1 MELNDRLQQLRK
13 ERDWTQLQVAAALK
27 VPRELV
33 SMWEVGS
40 RRPNL
45 KQLEDVARLFNADA
59 EFLLGNHSEPQ
70 PLGLKPT
77 VLLRGLDTAEPSIKL
92 EVSNWI
98 SFLDEWSLFADLDR
112 ERKAKPPRKIDRGP
126 DFSDIRS
133 ASKVSTEVRDHYGLG
148 TFALP
153 DLFAFLDEQGVL
165 VCQAKL
171 GDISQ
176 DGISGAFYNHP
187 ILGYCILINA
197 QTSQGRQ
204 MFTLAHEFA
213 HALFHYGA
221 NECIISVAGENSNR
235 EQFADAFAA
244 NLLVP
249 AKGLKDI
256 IQETGLVNRIS
267 EYDALQLAS
276 YFKVSYAFMLNRL
289 LFERHINL
297 EQRNDWQ
304 TLSPRSLA
312 KHIGLNASMFRSR
325 IDEEPYLSRYPASVL
340 KKVRELIE
348 GDVLSVG
355 QAASLLRLDVL
366 TLQTELLEAPQT
378 ADTDE
383 QKETKDFAATY
394 GS

>member
-1 MELNDRLQQLRK
+1 MELKQRLQQLRN

-27 VPRELV
+27 VPRELI

-45 KQLEDVARLFNADA
+45 RQLEDLARLFSTDT
-59 EFLLGNHSEPQ
+59 EFLLGNRSEAEAIES
-70 PLGLKPT
+70 KPK
-77 VLLRGLDTAEPSIKL
+77 VLLRGIEAAQPAIKL
-92 EVSNWI
+92 EINNWI
-98 SFLDEWSLFADLDR
+98 SFLDDWSQLANI
-112 ERKAKPPRKIDRGP
+112 ENTKKKPPKKLDRGP

-133 ASKVSTEVRDHYGLG
+133 ASKTSIEVRDYYGLG

-153 DLFAFLDEQGVL
+153 DLFAFLDEQGIL

-176 DGISGAFYNHP
+176 EGISGAFYNHP
-187 ILGYCILINA
+187 VLGYCILINA

-204 MFTLAHEFA
+204 MFTLAHEFG

-221 NECIISVAGENSNR
+221 SDCIVSVAGETSSR

-249 AKGLKDI
+249 SKGLKEI
-256 IQETGLVNRIS
+256 IEDTGLINRIT

-297 EQRNDWQ
+297 DQRNSWQ
-304 TLSPRSLA
+304 KLSPRSLA
-312 KHIGLNASMFRSR
+312 KQIGLNAAIFKSR
-325 IDEEPYLSRYPASVL
+325 IDEEPYLSKYPASVL

-355 QAASLLRLDVL
+355 QAAALLRLDGS
-366 TLQTELLEAPQT
+366 TLQTELLEEPRT
-378 ADTDE
+378 AEPDE
-383 QKETKDFAATY
+383 QKETKEFEGTY

>member
-1 MELNDRLQQLRK
+1 MELNERLQQLRK
-13 ERDWTQLQVAAALK
+13 ERDWTQLQAAAALK
-27 VPRELV
+27 VPRELI

-40 RRPNL
+40 RRPNIR
-45 KQLEDVARLFNADA
+45 QLEDLARLYSTDV
-59 EFLLGNHSEPQ
+59 EFLLGTRLEPDAAN
-70 PLGLKPT
+70 LKPK
-77 VLLRGLDTAEPSIKL
+77 VLLRGIDSAQPAVKL
-92 EVSNWI
+92 EMSNWN
-98 SFLDEWSLFADLDR
+98 SFLDDWSLFADLEKSKR
-112 ERKAKPPRKIDRGP
+112 KPPKKLDRGP

-133 ASKVSTEVRDHYGLG
+133 ASKTSLEVRDYFGLG

-153 DLFAFLDEQGVL
+153 DLFAFLDEQGIM

-176 DGISGAFYNHP
+176 EGISGAFYNHP

-197 QTSQGRQ
+197 QTSHGRQ

-221 NECIISVAGENSNR
+221 SECIVSVAGESSNR

-249 AKGLKDI
+249 SKGLKEI
-256 IQETGLVNRIS
+256 IDESGLVNKIT

-289 LFERHINL
+289 HFERHINL
-297 EQRNDWQ
+297 DQRNSWQ
-304 TLSPRSLA
+304 KLSPRSLA
-312 KHIGLNASMFRSR
+312 KQIGQNASIFKSR

-348 GDVLSVG
+348 SDVLSVG
-355 QAASLLRLDVL
+355 QAASLLRLDSL
-366 TLQTELLEAPQT
+366 TLQTELLEAPES
-378 ADTDE
+378 ADADE
-383 QKETKDFAATY
+383 QKETKEFAGTY